1 MKVREIREAYEE
13 LSSSFSKTART
24 LAISG
29 IAIAWLFMPKF
40 EGQKCMFVLTILA
53 IFAFVFMLIADLLQN
68 YFLSKIWY
76 LYYIR
81 MKDLKKEED
90 DEIKEPEGNNKI
102 GWFLYHS
109 KLWLLIGGY
118 SLLAI
123 CFVSLIF

>member
-1 MKVREIREAYEE
+1 MKLSEIRQAYEE
-13 LSSSFSKTART
+13 LSGAFSKTART

-40 EGQKCMFVLTILA
+40 EGQKYMFVLTILA
-53 IFAFVFMLIADLLQN
+53 IFTFVFMLIADLLQN

-102 GWFLYHS
+102 GWFLYNS

-123 CFVSLIF
+123 CFVSLVF